1 MSGSVRKRLQSA
13 HTYDALVML
22 ATTSDNAEL
31 IEHLA
36 QIDKDL
42 PRTFPGTLVQRNVC
56 ADHTCM
62 SNDLSP
68 DVRQKTRSFARAR
81 KPCWGSMRVM
91 EVTEHFSNLS
101 VEYCPRTACAIRVWD
116 TARP

>member
-42 PRTFPGTLVQRNVC
+42 PRTFPG
-56 ADHTCM
+56 
-62 SNDLSP
+62 
-68 DVRQKTRSFARAR
+68 K
-81 KPCWGSMRVM
+81 GSAEKCLHWPFV
-91 EVTEHFSNLS
+91 H
-101 VEYCPRTACAIRVWD
+101 VE
-116 TARP
+116 